1 MKIENLKFI
10 KIIPPQA
17 VPQIFN
23 LKATSKNRFFEA
35 KNFT

>member
-23 LKATSKNRFFEA
+23 LKSSILNLL
-35 KNFT
+35 